1 MNIKPISEA
10 KDADLRNSQAA
21 LERAA
26 KRARD
31 VAVKTGTPL
40 VVKRNGKTTLVDPA
54 ELKNSNED

>member
-1 MNIKPISEA
+1 MNKKPISEA

-31 VAVKTGTPL
+31 IAIKTGTPL
-40 VVKRNGKTTLVDPA
+40 VIKRNGKTVAIVPTTVKQA
-54 ELKNSNED
+54 KSE